1 MKKSIK
7 DFDLNNKKVIIR
19 CDFNVP
25 IINEEISDD
34 NRIIES
40 LKTIKYAID
49 NNAKVILMSHLSKI
63 NSEEDKK
70 NKSLG
75 IVRDKLNN
83 LLGKNILFSKDT
95 RGAKLE
101 RIINNMKNK
110 DVLLIENTRFEDY
123 PENRESSND
132 EELSKYWASLG
143 DIFINDAFGT
153 LHRAHASNYGIGT
166 YLPNGIGFLVE
177 EELKKL
183 SVLDNPDKPYV
194 VILGGAKIK
203 DKIKLIEKLIK
214 KADKILIGGG
224 MAYTFLKAQGYNIGN
239 SICDDDSIAFSK
251 KMIDKYSQKIVL
263 PVDNKVT
270 KKFEDTEENIIVNSD
285 CIPDGYMGL
294 DIGPKTIKIFENEL
308 KKAKTVFWNGTLGYS
323 EFNNYSQGTKEI
335 LDYLSKLGI
344 ITILG
349 GGDTVSASNK
359 FGYKDKF
366 THESTGGGATLKLIA
381 GEKMPSLEIIDEL
394 ES

>member
-1 MKKSIK
+1 
-7 DFDLNNKKVIIR
+7 
-19 CDFNVP
+19 
-25 IINEEISDD
+25 
-34 NRIIES
+34 
-40 LKTIKYAID
+40 
-49 NNAKVILMSHLSKI
+49 
-63 NSEEDKK
+63 
-70 NKSLG
+70 
-75 IVRDKLNN
+75 
-83 LLGKNILFSKDT
+83 
-95 RGAKLE
+95 
-101 RIINNMKNK
+101 
-110 DVLLIENTRFEDY
+110 
-123 PENRESSND
+123 
-132 EELSKYWASLG
+132 
-143 DIFINDAFGT
+143 
-153 LHRAHASNYGIGT
+153 
-166 YLPNGIGFLVE
+166 
-177 EELKKL
+177 
-183 SVLDNPDKPYV
+183 
-194 VILGGAKIK
+194 
-203 DKIKLIEKLIK
+203 
-214 KADKILIGGG
+214 